1 MNVKLTKRKA
11 WELISRIQPRLNIKQ
26 EATPSDVAI
35 FKASTG
41 PEGGMGMIPQV
52 QDDLKQDFTFTTL
65 PSRTFKMRH
74 DTKTITGTIDEVRAV
89 EQAVFLI
96 LNVERYEWLIYS
108 WNYGFEK
115 KSLIGKPVDFCIPEI
130 ERRVKEALL
139 QDDRITAVENF
150 QFEVNKK
157 KVLTTFTVI
166 SIFGPIFT
174 EMEVET

>member
-1 MNVKLTKRKA
+1 
-11 WELISRIQPRLNIKQ
+11 
-26 EATPSDVAI
+26 
-35 FKASTG
+35 
-41 PEGGMGMIPQV
+41 MIPQV
-52 QDDLKQDFTFTTL
+52 QDDLKEDFAFTVL
-65 PSRTFKMRH
+65 PSRTFKRNPS
-74 DTKTITGTIDEVRAV
+74 TKTITGTIDQVKAV

-115 KSLIGKPVDFCIPEI
+115 KRLIGKPVDYCIPEI
-130 ERRVKEALL
+130 ERGVKEALL

-157 KVLTTFTVI
+157 KVLTTFTVV

-174 EMEVET
+174 EMEVDI